1 MTAQA
6 SVISGISLGNNT
18 SIVFHDDNDQAAR
31 RWNKY
36 DVQDYMAELLPN
48 DRVSWCLKH
57 RQIRS
62 DEIEITFDQAQQR
75 AFYGNLLVCGSVWT
89 CPVCAARITE
99 QRRVELSAGIERW
112 RGGGGGVFMAAFTL
126 QHSVDDMLISLRR
139 LLNDSYRT
147 MIARKQYAVIRRQYG
162 IVGSV
167 SSLEVTHSFRHGWHP
182 HRHVLFFTEKEL
194 TDQDIF
200 DLQVAFTALWRG
212 ILVKRGRVV
221 DNQRGADRSVVLSNG
236 DDQAGDYVCKWSM
249 AHEMTKSPVKSGRDG
264 GMSPFEM
271 AQAWHDTGDGRYAH
285 LVREYAAAFFRSKQL
300 TFSPGLKARLG
311 IVDKSDQ
318 QIVADEQKNAV
329 IMATLDRASWKRIY
343 IRRWRGVVLRA
354 AGGGDQRELAACLSR
369 LGIDAAEVA
378 EDGHTIYRA
387 MSP

>member
-1 MTAQA
+1 MTAQVLVTSA
-6 SVISGISLGNNT
+6 VSLGNNT
-18 SIVFHDDNDQAAR
+18 SIVFHEDDQAAR
-31 RWNKY
+31 RWHKW
-36 DVQDYMAELLPN
+36 DVQDYMSEILPN

-62 DEIEITFDQAQQR
+62 DEIEITFDRERQR
-75 AFYGNLLVCGSVWT
+75 SFYGNLLVCGSVWT

-99 QRRVELSAGIERW
+99 QRRVELSGAIEKW
-112 RGGGGGVFMAAFTL
+112 RGAGGGVFMAAFTM
-126 QHSVDDMLISLRR
+126 QHSIEDELISLRR
-139 LLNDSYRT
+139 SISSNYRK
-147 MIARKQYAVIRRQYG
+147 MVARKQYAVIRQRYG

-167 SSLEVTHSFRHGWHP
+167 ASLEVTFSFRHGWHP

-194 TDQDIF
+194 SER
-200 DLQVAFTALWRG
+200 DLFELQGAFSVLWRG
-212 ILVKRGRVV
+212 VLVKSGRYA
-221 DNQRGADRSVVLSNG
+221 DDQRGVVLSNG
-236 DDQAGDYVCKWSM
+236 DDQAGDYVCKWSL
-249 AHEMTKSPVKSGRDG
+249 AHEMTKSPVKTGKEG

-271 AQAWHDTGDGRYAH
+271 AQAWHDTGDHRYAR
-285 LVREYAAAFFRSKQL
+285 LIRDYAAAFFRSKQL

-354 AGGGDQRELAACLSR
+354 ASGGDQRELTACLSR

-378 EDGHTIYRA
+378 EDGHIVYRA
-387 MSP
+387 GSP